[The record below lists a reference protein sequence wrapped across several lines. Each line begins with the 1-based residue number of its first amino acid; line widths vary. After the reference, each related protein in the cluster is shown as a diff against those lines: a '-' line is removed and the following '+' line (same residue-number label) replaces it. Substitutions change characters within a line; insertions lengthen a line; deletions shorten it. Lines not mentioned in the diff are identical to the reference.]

1 MVLSPLYN
9 LSFAIPIL
17 TIGRS
22 ATLGSWVPWDFDSK
36 HSSGAILSLIHIR
49 YNMVGTIVGL
59 PRWSTG
65 KESARQFRRC
75 RRDGQSL
82 GQEDSLEEEMATHS
96 SILAWRIPWTEE
108 PDGLQSMGL
117 RTVRHNIT
125 TEHTHRHN
133 SKGQGTHTHTE
144 VAQSCPTL
152 CDPMDCSPPGSLVHG
167 IFQAWILEWVAVSF
181 SKGRV
186 RSQESSKEISLHIW
200 CRGGGGVS
208 DDIQKEQTPDLSL
221 LIELFEFTRG
231 IRRGGMGIRRGIWNS
246 LWNEWREETVWHFQG
261 TVSVANRSQWSK
273 WGLDQKVLLPC

>member
-1 MVLSPLYN
+1 MI
-9 LSFAIPIL
+9 SFGKIPWSRKWQSTPVFL
-17 TIGRS
+17 PGKSHGQRS
-22 ATLGSWVPWDFDSK
+22 LMGYSPWDYEQSDIISQ
-36 HSSGAILSLIHIR
+36 LSTHI
-49 YNMVGTIVGL
+49 GIIV
-59 PRWSTG
+59 
-65 KESARQFRRC
+65 
-75 RRDGQSL
+75 RDR
-82 GQEDSLEEEMATHS
+82 A
-96 SILAWRIPWTEE
+96 
-108 PDGLQSMGL
+108 
-117 RTVRHNIT
+117 
-125 TEHTHRHN
+125 HTH
-133 SKGQGTHTHTE
+133 THTHTE

-186 RSQESSKEISLHIW
+186 RSQESPKEISLHIW

-208 DDIQKEQTPDLSL
+208 NDIQKEQTPDLSL

-246 LWNEWREETVWHFQG
+246 LWNKWREETVWHFQG